1 MVVPFSLRVYL
12 VSAFIGYTLVLYQ
25 YPSDLH
31 GNVENSQPG
40 TFWGF
45 FSMYIRVDDQNNV
58 AKKICS
64 ANFC

>member
-40 TFWGF
+40 TFWGLLF
-45 FSMYIRVDDQNNV
+45 HVYKSWWP
-58 AKKICS
+58 K
-64 ANFC
+64 